1 MLNKYITLRKNRCVQ
16 YVVICVYRAANVRAA
31 PDNTHSRYASDVY
44 VMQTLK
50 GKPKHLKTVDTNCF
64 YCDNDLNV
72 LDKAL
77 GMLDFESL

>member
-1 MLNKYITLRKNRCVQ
+1 LKILFERSLYYLLRGIS
-16 YVVICVYRAANVRAA
+16 VIKRK
-31 PDNTHSRYASDVY
+31 PEKLIFSGDVY

-72 LDKAL
+72 LDQAL